1 LTFFFPL
8 TDGHCHAHAHIINA
22 QHNCLIAPFSNASKQ
37 YSLGYSPIK
46 YYLLRYSPIRAEK
59 SFSPLTEFI
68 VPVPPPSPLLRSK
81 KNQLKI
87 DDNFVISRSVNF
99 HGMSFK
105 LVSNYQKW
113 KSFCRIP
120 FNKEMN
126 KVKPQQFYTFKMAR
140 DMFQTPIK

>member
-68 VPVPPPSPLLRSK
+68 VPVPPPPSYEAK
-81 KNQLKI
+81 KIN
-87 DDNFVISRSVNF
+87 
-99 HGMSFK
+99 
-105 LVSNYQKW
+105 
-113 KSFCRIP
+113 
-120 FNKEMN
+120 
-126 KVKPQQFYTFKMAR
+126 
-140 DMFQTPIK
+140 